1 MFSYPGEWI
10 RTQCKKILIQ
20 QIYFSD
26 RSREKEKGLVGLRL
40 TMWDARDIKRKTEP
54 QKKLTE
60 SNEEP

>member
-10 RTQCKKILIQ
+10 RTGCKKILIQ
-20 QIYFSD
+20 QIYLSD

-60 SNEEP
+60 SNKEP